1 MAATGSKDLNTPK
14 ILKNLKSYRHIFT
27 RKRDSVKSFQ
37 GRKTESASQA
47 KHGIASGLNF
57 FWVTRISPHL
67 DTDPDIGCAVWS
79 DGNDQVKPW
88 QTELRKFHC

>member
-1 MAATGSKDLNTPK
+1 MAATRSEDLNTPK

-27 RKRDSVKSFQ
+27 RKRDSVKAFQ
-37 GRKTESASQA
+37 GRKTESAWQA

-67 DTDPDIGCAVWS
+67 DTDPA
-79 DGNDQVKPW
+79 N
-88 QTELRKFHC
+88 